1 MDRALLIVNPSAG
14 GGRAGRLIDR
24 VERTLAGLEVSAT
37 TERTRDLDHA
47 RDLARSAGAGE
58 QLAIAMG
65 GDGLVGAVAGA
76 LAEGPGGRLGVVPGG
91 RGNDFARVLGI
102 PRDPVAACRVVA
114 GGVLRDL
121 DLGSVDGRPFACI
134 ASVGFDSDANRIA
147 NGAPSRLGNL
157 VYAYGAL
164 RALAAWRPATFTV
177 TVDGAERRFRGY
189 SVIAANTR
197 CYGGGMCIAP
207 DAAVD
212 DGELDVVMTEHIGRL
227 RFLAKMPKVFKGTH
241 VREPTVHV
249 VRGRV
254 VEIRADRPFAVYA
267 DGDPIGELPVTVR
280 AVPRAV
286 RVLVPA

>member
-1 MDRALLIVNPSAG
+1 V
-14 GGRAGRLIDR
+14 
-24 VERTLAGLEVSAT
+24 TH
-37 TERTRDLDHA
+37 RTRDLDHA
-47 RDLARSAGAGE
+47 RELARSAAASG
-58 QLAIAMG
+58 QLAIALG

-76 LAEGPGGRLGVVPGG
+76 LAERPGGRLGVVPGG
-91 RGNDFARVLGI
+91 RGNDFARDLGI
-102 PRDPVAACRVVA
+102 PRDPAEACAVVA

-121 DLGSVDGRPFACI
+121 DLGAVDGRPFACI

-147 NGAPSRLGNL
+147 NAAPSRLGNL

-177 TVDGAERRFRGY
+177 TVDGVERSFRGY

-212 DGELDVVMTEHIGRL
+212 DGQLDVVLTEHIGRL

-241 VREPTVHV
+241 VKEPTVHV
-249 VRGRV
+249 LRGRV
-254 VEIRADRPFAVYA
+254 VEISADRMFAVYA

-280 AVPRAV
+280 AVPHAV